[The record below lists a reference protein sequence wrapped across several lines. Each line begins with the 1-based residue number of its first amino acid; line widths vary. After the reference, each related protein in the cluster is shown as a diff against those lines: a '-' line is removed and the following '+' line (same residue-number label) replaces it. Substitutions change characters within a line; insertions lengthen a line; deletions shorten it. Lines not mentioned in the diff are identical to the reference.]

1 MEQASDISVVPTI
14 TLIPFVTPS
23 SLIAHMLQRDPK
35 KRATLDEIEHHEWL
49 QGVDPSPATKLSTPL
64 VSHRS
69 LSEEEHSSIIQR
81 MVLGSIADR
90 DTITEYVS
98 LYLTHT

>member
-1 MEQASDISVVPTI
+1 MSYVSCLSQPLS
-14 TLIPFVTPS
+14 PS

-35 KRATLDEIEHHEWL
+35 KRATLEEIEHHEWL

-69 LSEEEHSSIIQR
+69 LSEDEHGSIIQR
-81 MVLGSIADR
+81 MVLGGIAER
-90 DTITEYVS
+90 DAVTEYVS
-98 LYLTHT
+98 LYIQQLDVIMT